1 MKTLGIIC
9 EYNPFHKGH
18 EYQINKAKELSGAD
32 AVVCVMSGSFVQRGD
47 VSVFD
52 KFTRA
57 NSAVFSGAD
66 LVVEL
71 PAAYSLS
78 CAENFAKGGISILN
92 ALGADYIAFGAECGN
107 LKKLSDV
114 SDALLNETAE
124 FKEVLSQNLKKGLSY
139 QASRDISLKEV
150 FNVDSSVLKKPNNA
164 LAVEYLKSI
173 KKTNSSLECILI
185 KRKGKGYNDKT
196 LSEDSFSSA
205 TAIREAIKENGIN
218 TDLKTHIPEKALF
231 VYETALKSGIS
242 PVFLSD
248 LNDIIMY
255 RLRTISKEE
264 FKNINDVSEGIE
276 NRIID
281 GARKFSDVSDVID
294 YASGKRYT
302 KSRISRIILNALL
315 SVTKNDLTDINYIR
329 VLSMSEVGS
338 KLLKEK
344 KNSCPVPII
353 TKLASFNKDEFKLL
367 KFDLLANDIYSL
379 FSSESKKA
387 GEDFT
392 RSPAVIKRGE
402 VHYVYIL
409 RLKDDTLYT
418 GWTNNLEKRVKDHN
432 LGKGAKYTKGRGPA
446 KLVYHETYPDK
457 ISAQKREREIKL
469 LSREEKLKLIDG
481 FLVKDN

>member
-18 EYQINKAKELSGAD
+18 EYQINEAKKLTGAD
-32 AVVCVMSGSFVQRGD
+32 AVVCVMSGNFVQRGD
-47 VSVFD
+47 VSIFD

-57 NSAVFSGAD
+57 NSAVSVGAD

-71 PAAYSLS
+71 PLVYSLS
-78 CAENFAKGGISILN
+78 CAENFALGGIIILN
-92 ALGADYIAFGAECGN
+92 ALGVDYISFGAECAS

-114 SDALLNETAE
+114 SDALLNETDE
-124 FKEVLSQNLKKGLSY
+124 FKKALSRNLKKGLSY

-150 FNVDSSVLKKPNNA
+150 FNVNPSVLKKPNNA
-164 LAVEYLKSI
+164 LAVEYLKAI
-173 KKTNSSLECILI
+173 RKTNSSIKPILI

-196 LSEDSFSSA
+196 LSDDSFSSA
-205 TAIREAIKENGIN
+205 TAIREAIKESGIN
-218 TDLKTHIPEKALF
+218 KTLKSHIPESSLF
-231 VYETALKSGIS
+231 VYETAFRSGIS

-248 LNDIIMY
+248 LNEIIMY

-264 FKNINDVSEGIE
+264 FKNINDVSEGLE

-281 GARKFSDVSDVID
+281 GARKFNTVEDVIN

-315 SVTKNDLTDINYIR
+315 SVSKNDLSDINYIR
-329 VLSMSEVGS
+329 VLSMSEMGRE
-338 KLLKEK
+338 LLKEK
-344 KNSCPVPII
+344 KKDCSVPII

-379 FSSESKKA
+379 FSTEDKKA

-402 VHYVYIL
+402 VHYVYML

-418 GWTNNLEKRVKDHN
+418 GWTNNLEKRISDHN
-432 LGKGAKYTKGRGPA
+432 SGKGAKYTKGRGPIE
-446 KLVYHETYPDK
+446 LVYHETYPDK

-469 LSREEKLKLIDG
+469 LSRDEKLKL
-481 FLVKDN
+481 FSER